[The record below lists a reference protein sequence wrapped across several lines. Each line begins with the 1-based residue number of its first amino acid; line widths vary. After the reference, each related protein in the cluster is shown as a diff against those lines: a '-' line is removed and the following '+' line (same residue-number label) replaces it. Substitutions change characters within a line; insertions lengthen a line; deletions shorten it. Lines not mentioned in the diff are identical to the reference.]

1 MLLLNKKLFG
11 FDITNSYFQNTII
24 IICILFGAYILSNIL
39 RTLLNRLVKLASE
52 TLMIDA
58 TRFNFFRNAVTF
70 TIYTIAI
77 IMICYTI
84 PALQQ
89 IGNTLFAGASILAAI
104 FGFASQQAFSNIVS
118 GIFIVIFKPFRVGDS
133 IKVGTD
139 SGTIEDI
146 TLRHV
151 VMKGA
156 ENQRIIIPNS
166 VISNQT
172 IINSTIVDEKVCIS
186 VDVVVDYKN
195 SPEKII
201 SLMNAIALAH
211 ESMLDNRDEEQKS
224 ENKPLVV
231 TRIIQMTEM
240 GMLIRTNVWAKDGGT
255 AINMKSDL
263 LKTIYE
269 KFMEKGYSFA
279 FAHNK

>member
-1 MLLLNKKLFG
+1 MFLIKIFG
-11 FDITNSYFQNTII
+11 VDFQDTFLQNTLVV
-24 IICILFGAYILSNIL
+24 CIVLIGAYILSTFL
-39 RTLLNRLVKLASE
+39 RVVLNRLVKLASE

-58 TRFNFFRNAVTF
+58 TRFNFFKNAVSF
-70 TIYTIAI
+70 TIYTVAVI
-77 IMICYTI
+77 IICYTI
-84 PALQQ
+84 PPLRQ

-104 FGFASQQAFSNIVS
+104 FGFASQQAFSNIIS

-172 IINSTIVDEKVCIS
+172 IINATIVDEKVCVS
-186 VDVVVDYKN
+186 VDVTVDYQN
-195 SPEKII
+195 SPEKIM
-201 SLMNAIALAH
+201 SLMTAIALSH
-211 ESMLDNRDEEQKS
+211 PNMIDNRTVEQRE
-224 ENKPLVV
+224 ENKPIIT
-231 TRIIQMTEM
+231 TRIIQMTEQ
-240 GMLIRTNVWAKDGGT
+240 GILLRTNVWARD
-255 AINMKSDL
+255 ANASVNMKSDL
-263 LKTIYE
+263 LKTFYDE
-269 KFMEKGYSFA
+269 FTKKGYSFA
-279 FAHNK
+279 FVHK

>member
-1 MLLLNKKLFG
+1 MIFLIKILGIDFQDT
-11 FDITNSYFQNTII
+11 FMQNTFVV
-24 IICILFGAYILSNIL
+24 ILVLVVAYLLSTFL
-39 RTLLNRLVKLASE
+39 RILLNRLVKLASE
-52 TLMIDA
+52 TLMIDI
-58 TRFNFFRNAVTF
+58 TRFNFLKNAVTF
-70 TIYTIAI
+70 TIYTIAVI
-77 IMICYTI
+77 IICYTI
-84 PALQQ
+84 PALRQ

-172 IINSTIVDEKVCIS
+172 IINSTIVDEKICLS
-186 VDVVVDYKN
+186 VDVIVDYKN

-201 SLMNAIALAH
+201 PLMTAIALAH
-211 ESMLDNRDEEQKS
+211 EYMIDNRTDEQKE
-224 ENKPLVV
+224 ENKPLVT
-231 TRIIQMTEM
+231 TRIIQMTEI
-240 GMLIRTNVWAKDGGT
+240 GILLRTNVWAKDAKT
-255 AINMKSDL
+255 AVNMKSDL
-263 LKTIYE
+263 FKTIYE
-269 KFMEKGYSFA
+269 EFNKKGYSFS
-279 FAHNK
+279 FAYKN